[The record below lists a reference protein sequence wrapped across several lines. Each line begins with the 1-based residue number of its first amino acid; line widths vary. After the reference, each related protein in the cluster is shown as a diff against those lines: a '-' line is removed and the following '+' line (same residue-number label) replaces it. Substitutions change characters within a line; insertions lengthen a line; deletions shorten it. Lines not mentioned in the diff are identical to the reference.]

1 MTRNFLSHLANGVLV
16 VCAVVVTGAVVRR
29 ELFESTAPPSPAA
42 PPVARKLVPGQD
54 LAAGVRLLGRADAP
68 VKLVAFSDF
77 QCPFC
82 ATFHQA
88 LQRVRARHPD
98 RLAVAYRHLP
108 LDAIHPHAR
117 AAGLAAECAGEQG
130 RFESYAD
137 LLFAQQDAIG
147 TKAWNRFA
155 AEAGVPDMAGF
166 EACMVERRWA
176 GRVDQDA
183 RMAAELKID
192 VTPTFI
198 INGTMIPGTAPEAD
212 LERWILDPT
221 TIPRGQ

>member
-1 MTRNFLSHLANGVLV
+1 MTRNFLSHLANAVLV

-29 ELFESTAPPSPAA
+29 ELLARAAAPAPAA
-42 PPVARKLVPGQD
+42 AVVRKLVDAPD
-54 LAAGVRLLGRADAP
+54 LASGVRFLGRADAP
-68 VKLVAFSDF
+68 VKIVVFSDF

-82 ATFHQA
+82 SVFHQT

-98 RLAVAYRHLP
+98 QVAVAYRHLP

-130 RFESYAD
+130 RFERYAD

-147 TKAWNRFA
+147 QKAWAAFA
-155 AEAGVPDMAGF
+155 REAGVPDAGAF
-166 EACMVERRWA
+166 DACMADRRWA

-183 RMAAELKID
+183 RLAAEMEIG

-198 INGTMIPGTAPEAD
+198 INGMLIPGVVTEAD
-212 LERWILDPT
+212 LERWIQDPAR
-221 TIPRGQ
+221 IPRGQ

>member
-1 MTRNFLSHLANGVLV
+1 MTRNFLSHLANAVLV

-29 ELFESTAPPSPAA
+29 EILVRTAAPAPAA
-42 PPVARKLVPGQD
+42 AAVRKLVDGPD
-54 LAAGVRLLGRADAP
+54 LASGVRLLGRADAP
-68 VKLVAFSDF
+68 VKMVVFSDF

-82 ATFHQA
+82 AVFHQTV
-88 LQRVRARHPD
+88 QRVRARHPN
-98 RLAVAYRHLP
+98 RVAIAYRHLP

-130 RFESYAD
+130 RFERYAD

-147 TKAWNRFA
+147 QKAWVGFA
-155 AEAGVPDMAGF
+155 REAGVPDVGAF
-166 EACMVERRWA
+166 DACMAERRWA

-183 RMAAELKID
+183 RLAEAMDIG

-198 INGTMIPGTAPEAD
+198 INGTLIPGTAPEAD

-221 TIPRGQ
+221 TIPRGR

>member
-1 MTRNFLSHLANGVLV
+1 MQQNLLSHATNAVLV
-16 VCAVVVTGAVVRR
+16 VCALVVTGAVVKR
-29 ELFESTAPPSPAA
+29 EFLSAPPSASPAPAA
-42 PPVARKLVPGQD
+42 PRMVAVEAD
-54 LAAGVRLLGRADAP
+54 LTRGVRLLGSADAP
-68 VKLVAFSDF
+68 VKIVAFLDF

-82 ATFHQA
+82 STFHQT

-98 RLAVAYRHLP
+98 RVAVAYRHLP

-147 TKAWNRFA
+147 QKEWRRFA
-155 AEAGVPDMAGF
+155 EEARVPDVPSF
-166 EACMVERRWA
+166 DACMAERRWA
-176 GRVDQDA
+176 DEVDRDA
-183 RMAAELKID
+183 RMAAEMSIV

-198 INGTMIPGTAPEAD
+198 INGTLIPGATPEAD
-212 LERWILDPT
+212 LEKWILDPGS
-221 TIPRGQ
+221 IPRGQ

>member
-1 MTRNFLSHLANGVLV
+1 MTRNFLSHLANAVLV

-29 ELFESTAPPSPAA
+29 EWLAPKRPPGPAA
-42 PPVARKLVPGQD
+42 SGARKLVPGQD
-54 LAAGVRLLGRADAP
+54 LTSGVRLLGRADAP
-68 VKLVAFSDF
+68 VKIVAFSDF

-82 ATFHQA
+82 SVFHQTV
-88 LQRVRARHPD
+88 QRVRARHPD
-98 RLAVAYRHLP
+98 RVALAYRHLP

-147 TKAWNRFA
+147 GKAWSRFA
-155 AEAGVPDMAGF
+155 SEARVPDVASF
-166 EACMVERRWA
+166 EACMAERRWA
-176 GRVDQDA
+176 GRIEQDS
-183 RMAAELKID
+183 RLAAEMNID

-198 INGTMIPGTAPEAD
+198 INGTLIPGTVPEAD
-212 LERWILDPT
+212 LERWILDPAS
-221 TIPRGQ
+221 IPQAR

>member
-1 MTRNFLSHLANGVLV
+1 MTRNFLSHLANTVLV

-29 ELFESTAPPSPAA
+29 ELLEPGAPPGPAA
-42 PPVARKLVPGQD
+42 SGVRKLVEGPD
-54 LAAGVRLLGRADAP
+54 LASGVRLLGRADAP
-68 VKLVAFSDF
+68 VKIVVFSDF

-82 ATFHQA
+82 AVFHQT

-98 RLAVAYRHLP
+98 RVAVAYRHLP

-130 RFESYAD
+130 RFERYAD

-147 TKAWNRFA
+147 QKAWAGFA
-155 AEAGVPDMAGF
+155 REAGVPDVGAFDVCMA
-166 EACMVERRWA
+166 ERRWA

-183 RMAAELKID
+183 RLAEEMDIG
-192 VTPTFI
+192 VTPAFI
-198 INGTMIPGTAPEAD
+198 INGTLIPGVAPEAD
-212 LERWILDPT
+212 LERWILDPAS
-221 TIPRGQ
+221 IPRGR